1 MKYHPWTDD
10 RGDDALAWIRDVPP
24 EVLPKDY
31 TLNTGVSA
39 RDWFPS
45 GAIFDFAANKGLQP
59 ADNLPNNL
67 GFHFVSEKL
76 KQLLETHS
84 GANFEFLPIRLRNH
98 KKKVLPD
105 PYYIANLLDMVACV
119 DRERSDFVADALFK
133 DEIQYFKTLVLDME
147 KLGPD
152 RKIFRLRERPRLVII
167 REDLARAITEAGC
180 TGVVFNPI
188 EDFGAEFRTRAS
200 YDL

>member
-1 MKYHPWTDD
+1 MKYHPWTDN
-10 RGDDALAWIRDVPP
+10 RRDDVLAWIRDVPP

-45 GAIFDFAANKGLQP
+45 GAIFDFAVNKGMQL
-59 ADNLPNNL
+59 ADNIPNTL

-76 KQLLETHS
+76 KQLLETLS
-84 GANFEFLPIRLRNH
+84 GAQFEFLPIRLRNH

-105 PYYIANLLDMVACV
+105 AYYIANLLDIVEAV
-119 DRERSDFVADALFK
+119 DRERSDFVVDALFK
-133 DEIQYFKTLVLDME
+133 DEIEHFRTLVLDL
-147 KLGPD
+147 KKVGPD
-152 RKIFRLRERPRLVII
+152 RKLFRLRERPRLVII
-167 REDLARAITEAGC
+167 REDLARAILEAGC
-180 TGVVFNPI
+180 TGVTFMPM
-188 EDFGAEFRTRAS
+188 EDYGAQFRTRAS